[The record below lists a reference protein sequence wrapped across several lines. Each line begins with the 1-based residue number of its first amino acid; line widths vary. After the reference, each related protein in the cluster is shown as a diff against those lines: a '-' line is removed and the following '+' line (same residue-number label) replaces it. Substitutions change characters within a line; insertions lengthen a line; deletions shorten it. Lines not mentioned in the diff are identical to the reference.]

1 MSRVYVY
8 QIARAGLFE
17 DVGEAPNARNFH
29 VAIWQ
34 YLGRTHH
41 GWPKSYH
48 CIASRGGRPGDPL
61 EKLWAAIK
69 EIPRAH
75 GLAMAAT
82 YDRCWFPIG
91 LREETAD
98 ALTALAALPI
108 DEWSSPTLSRAA
120 EIVREIDRGAL
131 GFTFASSL
139 ASSWHCPKADDSA
152 EAKWHH
158 DVPFHMNGARCSACG
173 KDDIEN
179 AAEIVAP

>member
-8 QIARAGLFE
+8 EIDRDGVF
-17 DVGEAPNARNFH
+17 DGIGEAPNAHNFH

-34 YLGRTHH
+34 YLGGKHH

-48 CIASRGGRPGDPL
+48 CIATRGGHPNDPL
-61 EKLWAAIK
+61 EKLWASIK
-69 EIPRAH
+69 QLPREH
-75 GLAMAAT
+75 GLAMAST

-98 ALTALAALPI
+98 ALSALAALPI
-108 DEWSSPTLSRAA
+108 DELSSPTLRRAA
-120 EIVREIDRGAL
+120 EIVREVDRKAL

-139 ASSWHCPKADDSA
+139 ASSWSCPKAYDDA
-152 EAKWHH
+152 DAKWHH
-158 DVPFHMNGARCSACG
+158 DVPFHMNGAKCSACG